1 MIFDLKHKKPK
12 EVYCI
17 YNTSFFAS
25 AENFVDIGLD
35 EFWTKTKFTD
45 KKNDKWIQIV
55 NEKTRNFY
63 MMSQYDEDHRNLS
76 KTKYQS
82 LIKNY
87 SSMDFQSLNMLSS
100 RLSRNQQLKE
110 FVHLIDPML
119 VSFKGHNVFSIF
131 GDQHEKI
138 LNFIL
143 LSMLNQA
150 S

>member
-17 YNTSFFAS
+17 YNTDFFAS

-35 EFWTKTKFTD
+35 EFWTKTKTTD

-63 MMSQYDEDHRNLS
+63 MMSQYDEEHRNLS

-87 SSMDFQSLNMLSS
+87 SSMDF
-100 RLSRNQQLKE
+100 
-110 FVHLIDPML
+110 
-119 VSFKGHNVFSIF
+119 
-131 GDQHEKI
+131 
-138 LNFIL
+138 
-143 LSMLNQA
+143 
-150 S
+150 